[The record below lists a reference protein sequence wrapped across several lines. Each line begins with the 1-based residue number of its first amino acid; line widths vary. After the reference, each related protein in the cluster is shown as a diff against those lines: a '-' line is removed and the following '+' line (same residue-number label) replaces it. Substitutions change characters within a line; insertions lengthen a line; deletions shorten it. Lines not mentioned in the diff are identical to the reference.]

1 MHIIEAVDL
10 TVLSNPAL
18 SSPFLSVHH
27 RIPKVNTPAGST
39 YRVIRA
45 LRTILSYLSFF
56 MTLELY
62 ENSFDKDLAGETYAD
77 DTVAHFI
84 GRTHMNTVV

>member
-1 MHIIEAVDL
+1 
-10 TVLSNPAL
+10 
-18 SSPFLSVHH
+18 
-27 RIPKVNTPAGST
+27 
-39 YRVIRA
+39 
-45 LRTILSYLSFF
+45 

-84 GRTHMNTVV
+84 GRTHEYCSVAYI